1 MSSPTSRMPLIDAI
15 KAVACLAIVLH
26 HLAFYGPMSEIA
38 HPLMPRVLD
47 ALMHYGRMAVMA
59 FFVVSGFLAARAFAP
74 AGVSRVEQP
83 LAAIKRRYFRLAVP
97 FMAALVLAM
106 ACAALARVWMAH
118 DSIPDTPT
126 APQLAAHVLLSN
138 GLLRQESLSAGV
150 WYVGI
155 DFQLFSVMALLLG
168 LSRWISVRRPTWG
181 WLGAAAI
188 GGLTLASLFVFNRNP
203 YWDETALYFF
213 AYYGLGC
220 CAYWLTG
227 RPRGGLWLLA
237 MAGVVAAALV
247 ADFRERIVVAAAI
260 MLLLGAARQAGWL
273 ETVAVP
279 GFLSRLARISY
290 SVFLVHFPLCLV
302 VSALVFHFFPE
313 QAAANVL
320 GMGLAVLVSVAGG
333 AAFHRLVECRT
344 LDPIVRRAVMGL
356 FAVGGALA
364 VYSQV

>member
-1 MSSPTSRMPLIDAI
+1 
-15 KAVACLAIVLH
+15 
-26 HLAFYGPMSEIA
+26 
-38 HPLMPRVLD
+38 
-47 ALMHYGRMAVMA
+47 
-59 FFVVSGFLAARAFAP
+59 
-74 AGVSRVEQP
+74 
-83 LAAIKRRYFRLAVP
+83 
-97 FMAALVLAM
+97 
-106 ACAALARVWMAH
+106 
-118 DSIPDTPT
+118 
-126 APQLAAHVLLSN
+126 
-138 GLLRQESLSAGV
+138 
-150 WYVGI
+150 
-155 DFQLFSVMALLLG
+155 MALLLG

-227 RPRGGLWLLA
+227 RPKGGLWLLA

-247 ADFRERIVVAAAI
+247 TDFRERIVVAAAI

-290 SVFLVHFPLCLV
+290 SVVLVHFPLCLV

-313 QAAANVL
+313 QASANAL
-320 GMGLAVLVSVAGG
+320 GMGLAVFVSVAGG